1 METQHLVPH
10 GGTISTKSKTPVS
23 STRDAHQS
31 RTPSGEAARERL
43 HDAAL
48 DLFWKKGYKGTSTR
62 EVAASLGVQQA
73 SLYYHMAT
81 KEQLLHGICYSSLA
95 TLIQQAEAAVSIART
110 PLDAIREIV
119 RNHLTTTLALQ
130 KEFSVG
136 VMECRALGPEYRAEI
151 EGLWS
156 RYHMFTSSIIDDA
169 KNDGLIRS
177 DIANKYLYTPLMT
190 TLIWSVL
197 WYRQGRGLTVD
208 ELDEIFATIY
218 FEGAARPGFVRNY
231 SSTDVRRICQ
241 YLSSPAAPLAPAEKN
256 QTYARLL
263 DTACALFAKQGYNAT
278 SIREIADA
286 IGIRKASVYHY
297 ISSKEDLLYE
307 ISKAAL
313 EHINTNVKWALQQV
327 SLPQDRL
334 YALITAHVISLL
346 QHQNWHAAA
355 NEELVTFTDERR
367 GEIVALRDDYERL
380 VRSELRAARSAGLIR
395 TDIPIKFL
403 GLVLFGMITHI
414 YPWYQP
420 GIDIPAS
427 ELGHLLGDL
436 FFTGVAVDRPEL

>member
-1 METQHLVPH
+1 MYSAT
-10 GGTISTKSKTPVS
+10 
-23 STRDAHQS
+23 DAHQS
-31 RTPSGEAARERL
+31 RSPAGEATKQRL

-48 DLFWKKGYKGTSTR
+48 DLFWKKGYNATSTR

-73 SLYYHMAT
+73 SLYYHMKN

-95 TLIQQAEAAVSIART
+95 TLIQRAEAAVSIART
-110 PLDAIREIV
+110 PLEAIREIS

-169 KNDGLIRS
+169 KDEGLIRS
-177 DIANKYLYTPLMT
+177 DIATKYLYTPLMT

-197 WYRQGRGLTVD
+197 WYRQGSGLTVG

-231 SSTDVRRICQ
+231 SSRDVLRITQ
-241 YLSSPAAPLAPAEKN
+241 HLSSPVAPLAPAEKN

-263 DTACALFAKQGYNAT
+263 DTACALFAKRGYNAT
-278 SIREIADA
+278 SILEIADA
-286 IGIRKASVYHY
+286 MGIRKASLYYY

-313 EHINTNVKWALQQV
+313 GHVSTNVEWALQQV

-367 GEIVALRDDYERL
+367 GEIVALRDDYELL
-380 VRSELRAARSAGLIR
+380 VRRELKAAQSAGLIR
-395 TDIPIKFL
+395 TDIPVKVL
-403 GLVLFGMITHI
+403 SLVLFGMITHI

-420 GIDIPAS
+420 GIDISTS

-436 FFTGVAVDRPEL
+436 FFTGVAVDWPKL